1 MSTSQYYHCR
11 VCGSDTAAP
20 DAQNNYA
27 DCEVCGGRAE
37 LRSLGAPLYSPVIS
51 EADTD
56 FWSEVWDEEEDK
68 GD

>member
-1 MSTSQYYHCR
+1 MSSSQYYHCR
-11 VCGSDTAAP
+11 VCGCDEAAP

-37 LRSLGAPLYSPVIS
+37 LRSLTAPLYAGVVS

-56 FWSEVWDEEEDK
+56 YWSEVWDDAEGESD
-68 GD
+68 

>member
-1 MSTSQYYHCR
+1 MSSSQYYHCR
-11 VCGSDTAAP
+11 VCGSDEAAP

-27 DCEVCGGRAE
+27 DCGVCGGRAE

-56 FWSEVWDEEEDK
+56 YWEDESEEEDRS
-68 GD
+68 D